1 MSTLFALSFSA
12 LLALTD
18 ASSLVASEVIR
29 AGDLVTPVN
38 AAADP
43 GAEAGMEDAIIGREA
58 RRTIYAGQPVT
69 MDNTRPARLVTR
81 NQIVTVKYIQG
92 GLEITTTGRAMGEA
106 SLNEQVAVL
115 NLQSR
120 QMVQGIVQENGWVLA
135 Q

>member
-1 MSTLFALSFSA
+1 MSSLLALGFGA
-12 LLALTD
+12 FVALTD

-38 AAADP
+38 AAAEP
-43 GAEAGMEDAIIGREA
+43 GDALGVEDAIIGREA

-69 MDNTRPARLVTR
+69 MDNTRPARLVER
-81 NQIVTVKYIQG
+81 NQIVTVKYIKG
-92 GLEITTTGRAMGEA
+92 GLEISTTGRAMGEA
-106 SLNEQVAVL
+106 ALNEPVTVL

-120 QMVQGIVQENGWVLA
+120 QMVQGIVQESGWVLA